1 MAEGYWGK
9 YWRRRVSRRRVLAGG
24 AAVGAGAAALVA
36 VGCGDDD
43 DDDSAAPAATQ
54 AARATEAAQAAEDE
68 PEATEAA
75 QAAEAEATEAAQAA
89 EAEATEAADPIQ
101 RGGTF
106 QHQKSA
112 QNTTLDPSVTV
123 TDPTW
128 TALTYNHLLGYSLV
142 EEEAWGDAANGWEQ
156 PDGTTLVFN
165 LEDGLKFNPN
175 AAGGRDLTSE
185 DVAFSYSRFPS
196 SLSDFGSEVNQL
208 QWGWMGVDRGASF
221 ETPDAQTLTIN
232 LAFPWAS
239 AIPSLG
245 SSAMAI
251 VNRELVEGAGGGL
264 HDVPNAGAGAYMFE
278 NIDETGNTYVRN
290 PNYRGHSTGRGR
302 FTDEVPYID
311 RWEDAIIVDQASRE
325 ARLLAGDA
333 DVLGGIDKIQA
344 QLFEGEQNVQV
355 ISGPAN
361 DHAIMELDAY
371 KWAQHP
377 LLREA
382 LSLSIDWD
390 AYIDIV
396 LDGEGIR
403 GAPVGPAFSQV
414 LPQDE
419 IRELQQFDPER
430 ARQLWAQGG
439 GDEVFPDGFVTV
451 IATFG
456 ASTRHIEFIA
466 QSIEE
471 NLGVPTRL
479 EPADLATY
487 VAIATA
493 PPSEKIWHYFIAGEN
508 SLSTIPDYN
517 ALTHYVP
524 NGYGAIFGG
533 LYTFDHVLSAFYD
546 EEIIA
551 VTDEIGSELQ
561 GRYDLQGA
569 TVDPEERKQVLQ
581 DMQRYIFTNFC
592 CVLPLPVASVQYYAM
607 GARLRNVPPVPDIAN
622 NASMG
627 YRRAQNMWIAG

>member
-43 DDDSAAPAATQ
+43 DDDDAAPAAATQ
-54 AARATEAAQAAEDE
+54 AAQATEAAA
-68 PEATEAA
+68 EATEAA
-75 QAAEAEATEAAQAA
+75 AAAGEAEATEAAAAAEAEATEAPSA
-89 EAEATEAADPIQ
+89 IQ

-106 QHQKSA
+106 RHQKSS
-112 QNTTLDPSVTV
+112 QNTSLDPSVTV

-142 EEEAWGDAANGWEQ
+142 EEEAWGDAATGWEQ
-156 PDGTTLVFN
+156 PDATTLVFS
-165 LEDGLKFNPN
+165 LEEGLKFNPEV
-175 AAGGRDLTSE
+175 AGGRDMTSE
-185 DVAFSYSRFPS
+185 DVAFSYGRFPS
-196 SLSDFGSEVNQL
+196 SLAELGSEVNQL

-221 ETPDAQTLTIN
+221 DTPDATTLAIN

-251 VNRELVEGAGGGL
+251 VAREAVEAGGGHL
-264 HDVPNAGAGAYMFE
+264 KDTPNAGGGAYMFDAI
-278 NIDETGNTYVRN
+278 NDTGNTYKRN
-290 PNYRGHSTGRGR
+290 PNYRGHSGDRGR
-302 FTDEVPYID
+302 FTAEMPYID
-311 RWEDAIIVDQASRE
+311 RWEDAIVTDLSARE
-325 ARLLAGDA
+325 ARLLAGDS
-333 DVLGGIDKIQA
+333 DVLGGVDKIQA
-344 QLFEGEQNVQV
+344 ELFAGESNVQ
-355 ISGPAN
+355 IIEGPAN
-361 DHAIMELDAY
+361 DHAIMELDGF

-382 LSLSIDWD
+382 LSLSIDWE
-390 AYIDIV
+390 AYIDVV

-419 IRELQQFDPER
+419 IRELQQFDPAR
-430 ARQLWAQGG
+430 AKALWAQGG

-456 ASTRHIEFIA
+456 TSTRHIEFIA

-479 EPADLATY
+479 EPADLANY
-487 VAIATA
+487 VALATA
-493 PPSEKIWHYFIAGEN
+493 PAGQKIWHYFIAGEN

-533 LYTFDHVLSAFYD
+533 VYTFDHPLSAAYP
-546 EEIIA
+546 EEIIE
-551 VTDEIGSELQ
+551 VTNEIGTELQ

-581 DMQRYIFTNFC
+581 DLQRYIFTNFC
-592 CVLPLPVASVQYYAM
+592 CVLPLPVPSVQYYAM
-607 GARLRNVPPVPDIAN
+607 GARLRNVPGVPDIAN

-627 YRRAQNMWIAG
+627 YRRAQNMWIEA

>member
-43 DDDSAAPAATQ
+43 DDDDTAEPAATAAATQ
-54 AARATEAAQAAEDE
+54 AAAATEAAAE
-68 PEATEAA
+68 EAEAA
-75 QAAEAEATEAAQAA
+75 AEATEAAAEEAA
-89 EAEATEAADPIQ
+89 AEATEAPSAVQ

-106 QHQKSA
+106 NHQKAS
-112 QNTTLDPSVTV
+112 QNTSLDPSVTV
-123 TDPTW
+123 TDPSW

-142 EEEAWGDAANGWEQ
+142 EEEAWGDAAIGWEQ
-156 PDGTTLVFN
+156 PDATTLVFS
-165 LEDGLKFNPN
+165 LEDGLKFNPE
-175 AAGGRDLTSE
+175 AAGGRDMTSE
-185 DVAFSYSRFPS
+185 DVAFSYSRFPT
-196 SLSDFGSEVNQL
+196 SLSELGSEVNQL

-221 ETPDAQTLTIN
+221 DTPDATTLTIN

-251 VNRELVEGAGGGL
+251 VARESVEAGGGHL
-264 HDVPNAGAGAYMFE
+264 KDTPNAGGGAYMFDT
-278 NIDETGNTYVRN
+278 IDDTGNTYKRN
-290 PNYRGHSTGRGR
+290 PNYRAHSSDRGR
-302 FTDEVPYID
+302 FTADQPYID
-311 RWEDAIIVDQASRE
+311 RWEDVIVTDPSARE
-325 ARLLAGDA
+325 ARLLAGDS
-333 DVLGGIDKIQA
+333 DVLGGIDRIQA
-344 QLFEGEQNVQV
+344 ELFAGEENVQV
-355 ISGPAN
+355 IEGPAN
-361 DHAIMELDAY
+361 DHAIMELDGF

-382 LSLSIDWD
+382 LSLSIDWEG
-390 AYIDIV
+390 YIDVV

-419 IRELQQFDPER
+419 IRELQQFDPAR
-430 ARQLWAQGG
+430 ARELWAQGG
-439 GDEVFPDGFVTV
+439 GNEVFPDGLVTV

-456 ASTRHIEFIA
+456 VSTRHIEFIA

-471 NLGVPTRL
+471 SIGVPTRL
-479 EPADLATY
+479 EPADLANY
-487 VAIATA
+487 VALATA
-493 PPSEKIWHYFIAGEN
+493 PAGQKIWHYFIAGEN

-533 LYTFDHVLSAFYD
+533 VYTFDHVLAANYPD
-546 EEIIA
+546 EIIE
-551 VTDEIGSELQ
+551 VTNEIGTELQ
-561 GRYDLQGA
+561 RRYDLQGA

-581 DMQRYIFTNFC
+581 DLQRYIFTNFC
-592 CVLPLPVASVQYYAM
+592 CVLPLPVASVQRYAM
-607 GARLRNVPPVPDIAN
+607 SARLRNVPPVPDIAN

-627 YRRAQNMWIAG
+627 YRRAQNMWIEA

>member
-43 DDDSAAPAATQ
+43 DDSAPASE
-54 AARATEAAQAAEDE
+54 AAATEAAE
-68 PEATEAA
+68 T
-75 QAAEAEATEAAQAA
+75 
-89 EAEATEAADPIQ
+89 IQ
-101 RGGTF
+101 SGGTF
-106 QHQKSA
+106 LHQKAA

-123 TDPTW
+123 TDATW

-142 EEEAWGDAANGWEQ
+142 EEEAWGDAATGWEQ
-156 PDGTTLVFN
+156 PDATTLVFS
-165 LEDGLKFNPN
+165 LEEGLKFNPE
-175 AAGGRDLTSE
+175 AADGRDMTSE
-185 DVAFSYSRFPS
+185 DVAFSYSRFPT
-196 SLSDFGSEVNQL
+196 SLSELGSEVNQL

-221 ETPDAQTLTIN
+221 ETPDATTLSIN

-239 AIPSLG
+239 AVPSLG

-251 VNRELVEGAGGGL
+251 VNRELVEANGSL
-264 HDVPNAGAGAYMFE
+264 VDVPNAGSGAYMFDT
-278 NIDETGNTYVRN
+278 IDETGNTYKRN
-290 PNYRGHSTGRGR
+290 PNYRGHSSARGR
-302 FTDEVPYID
+302 FTADMPYID
-311 RWEDAIIVDQASRE
+311 RWEDSIIVDQAARE
-325 ARLLAGDA
+325 ARVLAGDSH
-333 DVLGGIDKIQA
+333 VLGAVDSIQA
-344 QLFEGEQNVQV
+344 QLFEGEENVQ
-355 ISGPAN
+355 IIEGPAN
-361 DHAIMELDAY
+361 DHSIMELDAY
-371 KWAQHP
+371 KWAPHP

-382 LSLSIDWD
+382 VSLAIDWEGI
-390 AYIDIV
+390 IDVV
-396 LDGEGIR
+396 LDGEGVR

-419 IRELQQFDPER
+419 IRELQQFDPAR
-430 ARQLWAQGG
+430 ARALWEQGG
-439 GDEVFPDGFVTV
+439 GDDVFPDGFVTV
-451 IATFG
+451 IPTF
-456 ASTRHIEFIA
+456 ASNTRLIEFIV
-466 QSIEE
+466 QSLEE
-471 NLGVPTRL
+471 NLGVSTTQ

-487 VAIATA
+487 VAMATA

-533 LYTFDHVLSAFYD
+533 LYTFDHVLSAYYPD
-546 EEIIA
+546 EIIE
-551 VTDEIGSELQ
+551 VTNEIGTELQ
-561 GRYDLQGA
+561 GRYDKQGA

-592 CVLPLPVASVQYYAM
+592 CVLPLPVASVQRYAM
-607 GARLRNVPPVPDIAN
+607 GAALRNVPPVPDIAN

-627 YRRAQNMWIAG
+627 YRRAQNMWISS

>member
-43 DDDSAAPAATQ
+43 DDDDAAPAAATQ
-54 AARATEAAQAAEDE
+54 AAQATEAAA
-68 PEATEAA
+68 EATEAA
-75 QAAEAEATEAAQAA
+75 AAAEEAEATEAAAAAEAEATEAPSA
-89 EAEATEAADPIQ
+89 IQ

-106 QHQKSA
+106 RHQKSS
-112 QNTTLDPSVTV
+112 QNTSLDPSVTV

-128 TALTYNHLLGYSLV
+128 TALTYSHLLGYSLV
-142 EEEAWGDAANGWEQ
+142 EEEAWGDAATGWEQ
-156 PDGTTLVFN
+156 PDATTLVFS
-165 LEDGLKFNPN
+165 LEDGLKFNPE
-175 AAGGRDLTSE
+175 AAGGRDMTSE
-185 DVAFSYSRFPS
+185 DVAFSYSRFPT
-196 SLSDFGSEVNQL
+196 SLSELGSEVNQL

-221 ETPDAQTLTIN
+221 DTPDATTLTIN

-251 VNRELVEGAGGGL
+251 VAREAVEAGGGHL
-264 HDVPNAGAGAYMFE
+264 KDTPNAGGGAYMFD
-278 NIDETGNTYVRN
+278 NIDDTGNTYKRN
-290 PNYRGHSTGRGR
+290 PNYRGHSSDRGR
-302 FTDEVPYID
+302 FTAEMPYID
-311 RWEDAIIVDQASRE
+311 RWEDAIVTDPSARE
-325 ARLLAGDA
+325 ARLLAGDS

-344 QLFEGEQNVQV
+344 ELFANEGNVQV
-355 ISGPAN
+355 IEGPAN
-361 DHAIMELDAY
+361 DHAIMELDGF

-382 LSLSIDWD
+382 LSLSIDWE
-390 AYIDIV
+390 AYIDVV

-419 IRELQQFDPER
+419 IRELQQFDPAR
-430 ARQLWAQGG
+430 AKALWAQGG

-456 ASTRHIEFIA
+456 TSTRHIEFIA

-479 EPADLATY
+479 EPADLANY
-487 VAIATA
+487 VALATA
-493 PPSEKIWHYFIAGEN
+493 PAGQKIWHYFIAGEN

-533 LYTFDHVLSAFYD
+533 VYTFDHPLSAAYP
-546 EEIIA
+546 EEIIE
-551 VTDEIGSELQ
+551 VTNEIGTELQ
-561 GRYDLQGA
+561 ARYDLQGA

-581 DMQRYIFTNFC
+581 DLQRYIFTNFC

-607 GARLRNVPPVPDIAN
+607 GARLRNVPGVPDIAN

-627 YRRAQNMWIAG
+627 YRRAQNMWIEA

>member
-1 MAEGYWGK
+1 MTEGYWGN
-9 YWRRRVSRRRVLAGG
+9 YWRRRISRRRVLAGS
-24 AAVGAGAAALVA
+24 AAVAAGTAGLVA

-43 DDDSAAPAATQ
+43 DGGPAPAATGTATAT
-54 AARATEAAQAAEDE
+54 AAATSAPDDAPDATEPVATEAPAGG
-68 PEATEAA
+68 PV
-75 QAAEAEATEAAQAA
+75 
-89 EAEATEAADPIQ
+89 
-101 RGGTF
+101 RGGVF

-112 QNTTLDPSVTV
+112 QNTSLDPSVTV

-128 TALTYNHLLGYSLV
+128 TALTYSHVLGYSLV
-142 EEEAWGDAANGWEQ
+142 EEEAWGDAATGWEQ
-156 PDGTTLVFN
+156 PDATTLVFS
-165 LEDGLKFNPN
+165 LEPGLKFNPE
-175 AAGGRDLTSE
+175 AANGRDMTSE
-185 DVAFSYSRFPS
+185 DIAFSFSRFPT
-196 SLSDFGSEVNQL
+196 SLAELGSEVNQL

-221 ETPDAQTLTIN
+221 ETPDASTFTIN

-251 VNRELVEGAGGGL
+251 VNPELVEEHGDL
-264 HDVPNAGAGAYMFE
+264 RDVPNAGGGAYMFDT
-278 NIDETGNTYVRN
+278 IDETGNTYKRN
-290 PNYRGHSTGRGR
+290 PNYAGHSSERGR
-302 FTDEVPYID
+302 FTADTPWID
-311 RWEDAIIVDQASRE
+311 RWEDAIIVDQAARE
-325 ARLLAGDA
+325 SRLLAGDS
-333 DVLGGIDKIQA
+333 DVLGTVDKIQA
-344 QLFEGEQNVQV
+344 ELLEGEPNVQ
-355 ISGPAN
+355 IIEGPAN
-361 DHAIMELDAY
+361 DHAIMELDGY

-414 LPQDE
+414 LSQDE
-419 IRELQQFDPER
+419 IRQLQQYAPER
-430 ARQLWAQGG
+430 AKQLWEQGG

-456 ASTRHIEFIA
+456 TTTRHIEFVA
-466 QSIEE
+466 QSIEQSI
-471 NLGVPTRL
+471 GVPTRL

-493 PPSEKIWHYFIAGEN
+493 PPSQKIWHYFIAGEN

-533 LYTFDHVLSAFYD
+533 VYTFDHVLSAAYPD
-546 EEIIA
+546 EIIE
-551 VTDEIGSELQ
+551 VTNEIGTELQ
-561 GRYDLQGA
+561 RQYDLQGA
-569 TVDPEERKQVLQ
+569 TVDPEERKGVLQ
-581 DMQRYIFTNFC
+581 DLQRYIFTNFC
-592 CVLPLPVASVQYYAM
+592 CVLPLPVASVQRYAM

-627 YRRAQNMWIAG
+627 YRRAQNMWIDA